1 LINFDFGSQAGYHVS
16 TLDFNFLKLESEA
29 ESKQS
34 DLKSAQVMV
43 IILSPLKK
51 LHYLFFPPHPQS

>member
-1 LINFDFGSQAGYHVS
+1 M
-16 TLDFNFLKLESEA
+16 DFNFLKLESEA

-34 DLKSAQVMV
+34 GLKAAQVMV

-51 LHYLFFPPHPQS
+51 LHYLFFPPCPGS